1 VDTIECNLSN
11 GNFSCSINVAGELVN
26 QLSVKQW
33 MQLNGDQEFLWKQR
47 LTSESTVIEVGGFRG
62 NWAGI
67 IAERFNPKLIILEP
81 STKY

>member
-1 VDTIECNLSN
+1 M
-11 GNFSCSINVAGELVN
+11 N